1 MRGHFSR
8 FKVSFSSLSLRS
20 FFLQDSVS
28 CLSKGGS
35 GEPAIGEGEAE
46 ELSKETTQ
54 KVGTENRRECN
65 RDCRPIDCGSYL
77 IKGRGEK
84 AAAAATAVG
93 RSPLSTRTLRP
104 GHPALI
110 AAAAATIFQ
119 VSNSVDQTILKHFC
133 GGVCLNSGGCAR
145 APSAPFVSCAPPRRR
160 IGLFFCPRR
169 CDVNGFGGSFHE
181 SVGRGRSVVRSFGR
195 MPKFPDHKT
204 VFSPDVL
211 LRSLYTL
218 HTRRP
223 TFSPRTLLCPQVVRP
238 AVRRRLP
245 FFLHFPSPQLSRL
258 NSVVSPSLLFVVG
271 RQCQ

>member
-20 FFLQDSVS
+20 FFLQDLVS

-65 RDCRPIDCGSYL
+65 RDCRPTDCGSYL

-84 AAAAATAVG
+84 AAATATAVG
-93 RSPLSTRTLRP
+93 AFSSLNPNPPTRSS
-104 GHPALI
+104 LI

-119 VSNSVDQTILKHFC
+119 MSNSVDQTILKHFC

-145 APSAPFVSCAPPRRR
+145 PR
-160 IGLFFCPRR
+160 L
-169 CDVNGFGGSFHE
+169 
-181 SVGRGRSVVRSFGR
+181 RSFRAPLLDDASGCFFVR
-195 MPKFPDHKT
+195 A
-204 VFSPDVL
+204 DVM
-211 LRSLYTL
+211 
-218 HTRRP
+218 
-223 TFSPRTLLCPQVVRP
+223 
-238 AVRRRLP
+238 
-245 FFLHFPSPQLSRL
+245 
-258 NSVVSPSLLFVVG
+258 
-271 RQCQ
+271 